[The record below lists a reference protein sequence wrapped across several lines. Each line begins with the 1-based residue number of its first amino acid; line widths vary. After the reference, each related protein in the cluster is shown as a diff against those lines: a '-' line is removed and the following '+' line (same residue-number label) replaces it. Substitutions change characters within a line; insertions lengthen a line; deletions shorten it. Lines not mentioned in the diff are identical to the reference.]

1 MSLSIEES
9 ENLAEETLQNL
20 SEGLRNLK
28 MVKIISIVLIV
39 AIIGCNAYLY
49 VVKKIHLD
57 IAMTSLIIGVFLLA
71 VSFVSNMLRKNVER
85 KFIKQFDMT
94 QLFDVSDEQKR
105 FEEYQKILAIR
116 IREDSMTITPVMTRG
131 NDEKGPDWGKTD
143 FKMGSEPVRRD
154 AIIEGKKYEGMEG
167 DLTQGEQLR
176 ATADV
181 EYTVMAQERWER
193 AEAND
198 PDLIEYG
205 VGKLGDLVRTDYF
218 EKNAEEGIFS
228 KIAKTEDEEDQQSEA

>member
-9 ENLAEETLQNL
+9 EILAEETLQNL

-28 MVKIISIVLIV
+28 IVKITSIVLIV
-39 AIIGCNAYLY
+39 AIIGYNVYLY
-49 VVKKIHLD
+49 FVKKLQLD
-57 IAMTSLIIGVFLLA
+57 IVMISSIVGVFLLA
-71 VSFVSNMLRKNVER
+71 VSFVSNMLRKNVEN

-131 NDEKGPDWGKTD
+131 SDEKGPDWGKTD

-154 AIIEGKKYEGMEG
+154 AIIEGAKYEGMEG

-176 ATADV
+176 ATADE
-181 EYTVMAQERWER
+181 EYTEMAQERWER

-205 VGKLGDLVRTDYF
+205 VAKLGDLVRTDYF
-218 EKNAEEGIFS
+218 EKNAEDGVFS
-228 KIAKTEDEEDQQSEA
+228 KVARPEDEEDQQ

>member
-9 ENLAEETLQNL
+9 EIMAEETLQDL
-20 SEGLRNLK
+20 STGLRNLK
-28 MVKIISIVLIV
+28 IIKFASIILLITVFGYNIYLYYIQKINLDIMGISAGIGLFLMSV
-39 AIIGCNAYLY
+39 AI
-49 VVKKIHLD
+49 
-57 IAMTSLIIGVFLLA
+57 
-71 VSFVSNMLRKNVER
+71 VSNTLRKKVEAR
-85 KFIKQFDMT
+85 FIKQFDMT
-94 QLFDVSDEQKR
+94 HIFDISDEQKR

-131 NDEKGPDWGKTD
+131 ADEKGPDWGKTD

-176 ATADV
+176 ATADE
-181 EYTVMAQERWER
+181 EYAIMAQERWER
-193 AEAND
+193 AETND

-228 KIAKTEDEEDQQSEA
+228 KVAKTDEEENQ